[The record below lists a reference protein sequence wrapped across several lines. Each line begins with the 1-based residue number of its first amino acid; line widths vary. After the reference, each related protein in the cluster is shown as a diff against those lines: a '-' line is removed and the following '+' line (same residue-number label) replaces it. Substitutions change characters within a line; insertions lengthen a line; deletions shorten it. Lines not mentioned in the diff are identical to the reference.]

1 MMSTIYFNTDIVQYE
16 AKIELP
22 DDFYKI
28 SNLSISHRIFDFID
42 KVADVSQMLYLLY
55 YLE

>member
-1 MMSTIYFNTDIVQYE
+1 MSTIYFNPDVVQYE

-22 DDFYKI
+22 DDFYER
-28 SNLSISHRIFDFID
+28 SNLSISDRISDLIN
-42 KVADVSQMLYLLY
+42 KVVDVSQCYNYFIY